1 MLKVEFGC
9 GGNHLP
15 GWVWHDLEGDGVD
28 IRNPLPYADGVVDR
42 IRAEHVCEHISGP
55 EFLRFLDECFRILK
69 VGGVLR
75 LCMPVLDKF
84 NKGMGTTHMRDLILN
99 HGHQAAYTA
108 VLIDYYLYASG
119 FILIGRRLPIDDT
132 DGHWK
137 VISPEKDNLETYR
150 VEAVKMSKERAT
162 RKLSARHP

>member
-28 IRNPLPYADGVVDR
+28 IRNPLPYADGVVDC

-55 EFLRFLDECFRILK
+55 EFLRFLDECHRILK

-75 LCMPVLDKF
+75 LCMPVLDAFGEEKI
-84 NKGMGTTHMRDLILN
+84 MTRDHARDLILN

-108 VLIDYYLYASG
+108 NLMLYYLMAAG
-119 FILIGRRLPIDDT
+119 FIDLRGDFPIDDT

-137 VISPEKDNLETYR
+137 VISREKDNLETYR
-150 VEAVKMSKERAT
+150 VEAVKT
-162 RKLSARHP
+162 